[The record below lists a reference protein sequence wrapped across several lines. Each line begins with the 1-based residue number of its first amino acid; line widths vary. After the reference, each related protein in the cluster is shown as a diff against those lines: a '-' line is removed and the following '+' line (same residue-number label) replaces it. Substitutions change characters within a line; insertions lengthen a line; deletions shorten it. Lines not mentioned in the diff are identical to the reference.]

1 MIKTHD
7 PKDPSGR
14 LIVLMKHYSGPMVQA
29 IMTEKLKPIE
39 RMALIKMIS
48 LQLDATASLM
58 SEKVTDPKDRSLVN
72 IILGV

>member
-1 MIKTHD
+1 MIKTHV

-14 LIVLMKHYSGPMVQA
+14 LIVLMKHYSDPMVKA